1 MEQAYKM
8 VLDII
13 KTILETDEYI
23 DRKVILKICKIA
35 LGEGEEE
42 EEEIEL

>member
-8 VLDII
+8 IIDII
-13 KTILETDEYI
+13 KTILETDEYA
-23 DRKVILKICKIA
+23 DRKVLLAICKTA

-42 EEEIEL
+42 NATL